1 MKICRVNI
9 KWHQR
14 HIQNIAIGWDFG
26 AMLPDSLFWCEVCGP
41 VCLPTPSP
49 MTSKGFGWGGTEKLN
64 HCFLYLILSSN
75 IKYLVEIIRNKRI
88 YALQKATVGK
98 FYSWNVFFLFCRF
111 VQNLHAIVIKRG
123 LLHRMSSVHL
133 LLSLAEQIGCFFSE

>member
-1 MKICRVNI
+1 M
-9 KWHQR
+9 
-14 HIQNIAIGWDFG
+14 
-26 AMLPDSLFWCEVCGP
+26 
-41 VCLPTPSP
+41 
-49 MTSKGFGWGGTEKLN
+49 
-64 HCFLYLILSSN
+64 
-75 IKYLVEIIRNKRI
+75 

-133 LLSLAEQIGCFFSE
+133 LLSLAEQIGCFFFRIACNNMEFYIHFNYPGYFHCLEPLS

>member
-1 MKICRVNI
+1 MRGLWACLSPNPVPHEQGLPVR
-9 KWHQR
+9 
-14 HIQNIAIGWDFG
+14 WDR
-26 AMLPDSLFWCEVCGP
+26 
-41 VCLPTPSP
+41 
-49 MTSKGFGWGGTEKLN
+49 EKLN

-75 IKYLVEIIRNKRI
+75 IKYLVEIIRNKRM